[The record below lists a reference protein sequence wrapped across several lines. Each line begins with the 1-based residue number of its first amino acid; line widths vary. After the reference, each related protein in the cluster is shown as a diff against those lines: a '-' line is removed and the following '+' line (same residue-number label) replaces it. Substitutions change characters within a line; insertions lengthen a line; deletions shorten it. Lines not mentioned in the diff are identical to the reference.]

1 MKIGVV
7 GLSLSC
13 LDFTKALDFI
23 KEIGGSYIELC
34 TVEDAHNNTLDLT
47 EGNRD
52 FIKEAISSHGLSI
65 VSVAGYN
72 DFSLSDPDKIE
83 EQVKRLQWYCQLA
96 VDLNVNIVRVLGGEQ
111 TTDITHKGLLKSL
124 ISGFQLAVDMAKNYH
139 ITLGLENH
147 GYLVN
152 DASILVEIIENV
164 ASENLKITLD
174 TGNFCWAGHSLQ
186 DTYNYFKILAP
197 YVVNVHLKD
206 FIFTEKNKIKF
217 VPLGEGLLNLDRVI
231 EFLVLSSY
239 KGTFLCEYEGL
250 GDPKELLKLGTFNEE
265 EIIRELKKGTEK
277 SLRYISSILEKYDP

>member
-7 GLSLSC
+7 GLSLGC
-13 LDFTKALDFI
+13 LDFTEVLDFI

-34 TVEDAHNNTLDLT
+34 TVKGAHNNTLDLT

-65 VSVAGYN
+65 ASVAGYN

-83 EQVKRLQWYCQLA
+83 KQVKRLQWYCQLA

-111 TTDITHKGLLKSL
+111 TVGVTRKELLKSL
-124 ISGFQLAVDMAKNYH
+124 IVGFQSAVNMAKNYH
-139 ITLGLENH
+139 ITLALENH

-152 DASILVEIIENV
+152 DASTLVEIIENV

-186 DTYNYFKILAP
+186 DAYNYFKILAP

-206 FIFTEKNKIKF
+206 FIFAEKNKVKF
-217 VPLGEGLLNLDRVI
+217 VPLGEGRLNLNRVI
-231 EFLVLSSY
+231 EFLALSDY
-239 KGTFLCEYEGL
+239 NGTFLCEYEGV
-250 GDPKELLKLGTFNEE
+250 GDPKKLLKLGTFNKK
-265 EIIRELKKGTEK
+265 EIIRELKKGTEQ
-277 SLRYISSILEKYDP
+277 SLSYISSILEKYNL

>member
-7 GLSLSC
+7 GLSLGC

-34 TVEDAHNNTLDLT
+34 TVKGAHNNTLDLT
-47 EGNRD
+47 EGNRN
-52 FIKEAISSHGLSI
+52 FIKEAILSRGLSI
-65 VSVAGYN
+65 ASVAGYT
-72 DFSLSDPDKIE
+72 DFSLYNSNKIE
-83 EQVKRLQWYCQLA
+83 KQVKELQWYCQLA
-96 VDLNVNIVRVLGGEQ
+96 VDLNANIVRILRVEQ
-111 TTDITHKGLLKSL
+111 TADVAREELLKSL
-124 ISGFQLAVDMAKNYH
+124 IVGFQSAVSMAKNYH
-139 ITLGLENH
+139 VTLALENH

-152 DASILVEIIENV
+152 DASTLVKIIENV

-206 FIFTEKNKIKF
+206 FIFTEKNKVKF
-217 VPLGEGLLNLDRVI
+217 VPLGEGLLNLNRVI
-231 EFLVLSSY
+231 EYLVLSGY

-250 GDPKELLKLGTFNEE
+250 GDPKELLKLGTFSGE
-265 EIIRELKKGTEK
+265 EIIREIKKGTEK
-277 SLRYISSILEKYDP
+277 SLRYISSILEKYDL

>member
-7 GLSLSC
+7 GLSLGC

-34 TVEDAHNNTLDLT
+34 TVKGAHNNTLDLT
-47 EGNRD
+47 EGNRN
-52 FIKEAISSHGLSI
+52 FIKEAILSRGLSI
-65 VSVAGYN
+65 ASVAGYT
-72 DFSLSDPDKIE
+72 DFSLYNSNKIE
-83 EQVKRLQWYCQLA
+83 KQVKELQWYCQLA
-96 VDLNVNIVRVLGGEQ
+96 VDLNANIVRILRVEQ
-111 TTDITHKGLLKSL
+111 TADVAREELLKSL
-124 ISGFQLAVDMAKNYH
+124 IAGFQSAVSMAKNYH
-139 ITLGLENH
+139 VTLALENH

-152 DASILVEIIENV
+152 DASTLVKIIENV

-206 FIFTEKNKIKF
+206 FIFTEKNKVKF
-217 VPLGEGLLNLDRVI
+217 VPLGEGLLNLNRVI
-231 EFLVLSSY
+231 EYLVLSGY

-250 GDPKELLKLGTFNEE
+250 GDPKELLKLGTFSEE
-265 EIIRELKKGTEK
+265 EIIREIKKGTEK
-277 SLRYISSILEKYDP
+277 SLRYISSILEKYDL

>member
-13 LDFTKALDFI
+13 LDFTEVLDFI

-34 TVEDAHNNTLDLT
+34 TVKGAHNNTLDLS

-52 FIKEAISSHGLSI
+52 FIKEAISSRGLSI
-65 VSVAGYN
+65 ASVAGYN

-83 EQVKRLQWYCQLA
+83 KHVKRLQWYCQLA

-111 TTDITHKGLLKSL
+111 TADIAREELLKSL
-124 ISGFQLAVDMAKNYH
+124 IAGFQSAVSMAKNYH
-139 ITLGLENH
+139 ITLALENH

-152 DASILVEIIENV
+152 DAATLVEIIENV

-206 FIFTEKNKIKF
+206 FIFTEKNKVKF

-231 EFLVLSSY
+231 EFLVLSGY

-250 GDPKELLKLGTFNEE
+250 GDPKELLKSGTFSKE
-265 EIIRELKKGTEK
+265 EIIGELKKGTEK
-277 SLRYISSILEKYDP
+277 SLKYVSSISEKYGL

>member
-7 GLSLSC
+7 GLSLGC
-13 LDFTKALDFI
+13 LDFTEVLDFI

-34 TVEDAHNNTLDLT
+34 TVKGAHNNTLDLT

-65 VSVAGYN
+65 ASVAGYN
-72 DFSLSDPDKIE
+72 DFSLSDHDKIE
-83 EQVKRLQWYCQLA
+83 KQVKRLQCYCQLA

-111 TTDITHKGLLKSL
+111 TAGVTRKELLKSL
-124 ISGFQLAVDMAKNYH
+124 VAGFKLAVNMAKNYH
-139 ITLGLENH
+139 ITLALENH

-152 DASILVEIIENV
+152 DASTLVEIIENV

-186 DTYNYFKILAP
+186 DAYNYFKILAP

-231 EFLVLSSY
+231 EFLVLSGY

-250 GDPKELLKLGTFNEE
+250 GDPKELLKLGTFSEE

-277 SLRYISSILEKYDP
+277 SLRYISSISEKYGL